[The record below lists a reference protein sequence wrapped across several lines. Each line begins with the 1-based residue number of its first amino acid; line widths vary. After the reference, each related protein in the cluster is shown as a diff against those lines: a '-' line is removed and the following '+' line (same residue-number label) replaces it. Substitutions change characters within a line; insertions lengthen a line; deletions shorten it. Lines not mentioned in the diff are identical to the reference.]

1 MENKQANWT
10 DSRIGGGAAMAYS
23 LAMISPINE
32 VVRVAA
38 LASSEAITN
47 GNKLSNALVL
57 GLSTLAIEGSS
68 GVVLSDLLSS
78 KRAETIRHSIYSS
91 KRGEKLAKAI
101 SEGKGSNLS
110 LEMGTGLLA
119 GTPVAMLARELRN
132 PKQDRNERRKYSLL
146 MSIGTAAVIG
156 SAFYGV
162 EEGIGVNGTFEV
174 GGALIGLGVI
184 YSLFKVVKNR
194 A

>member
-32 VVRVAA
+32 VIRVAA

-91 KRGEKLAKAI
+91 KRGEKLAKTI

-162 EEGIGVNGTFEV
+162 EEGIGVNATFEV